1 MTMGAESLTC
11 RLVSVAALAVA
22 GALLTGAPAAA
33 DRGVSIDVGRVA
45 VTEKLLP
52 GAGYRLPTFGVRNP
66 GDEPATYRMVS
77 SSITGQAGKDVAPQW
92 FRFRPSTFT
101 LEPGAMRAVTARIDL
116 PAGADPG
123 DYEALVGAQLVSEG
137 DGATVGAEAAAR
149 VSFSVEPSSLLA
161 AYWLETKSFFS
172 AHAPWSW
179 LVPLVLALAG
189 VAAVVRRR
197 FSFSV
202 ARKTA

>member
-1 MTMGAESLTC
+1 MTMSTDTLGR
-11 RLVSVAALAVA
+11 RLVPVAALAVA
-22 GALLTGAPAAA
+22 GALLSGAPAAA

-45 VTEKLLP
+45 VTQKLLP
-52 GAGYRLPTFGVRNP
+52 GGGYRLPAFGVRNP

-77 SSITGQAGKDVAPQW
+77 SSITGQAGKEAPPQW

-101 LEPGAMRAVTARIDL
+101 LEPGATRAVTARIDL

-123 DYEALVGAQLVSEG
+123 DYEALVGAQLVGEA

-161 AYWLETKSFFS
+161 AYWLETKRFFS
-172 AHAPWSW
+172 TRAPWSW
-179 LVPLVLALAG
+179 VVPLVLALAG

-202 ARKTA
+202 ARKAA

>member
-1 MTMGAESLTC
+1 MTMGTETLTR
-11 RLVSVAALAVA
+11 RLVPVAALAVV
-22 GALLTGAPAAA
+22 GALLMGAPAAA

-45 VTEKLLP
+45 VTQKLLP
-52 GAGYRLPTFGVRNP
+52 GAGYRLPAFGVRNP

-77 SSITGQAGKDVAPQW
+77 SSVTGQDGNEVPPEW

-101 LEPGAMRAVTARIDL
+101 LEPGATRAVTARIDL

-137 DGATVGAEAAAR
+137 DGTTVGAEAAAR

-161 AYWLETKSFFS
+161 AYWLEMKTFLS

-179 LVPLVLALAG
+179 LVPLVLVMAG
-189 VAAVVRRR
+189 VAAVMRRR
-197 FSFSV
+197 FSLSV
-202 ARKTA
+202 ARKTV